1 MTEAKAKYQYM
12 DVARGLAL
20 LLVMISH
27 AHGLSSFLIFYYI
40 QIFFIISGYI
50 YKPGRSYRDNIRQQ
64 GKTPSCSLFWL
75 QCTAV
80 VCVCPDPP
88 GYGRDET
95 VAVWHFLF
103 EVLPVQKCNA
113 HRECLSAG
121 YCQRSDVVSDCIF
134 CDLSA
139 VLSDRRQVPCKCK
152 DNGGHIG
159 RARCRDD
166 GIKRTTHS
174 SSVEYG
180 YCAGCGHCS
189 CWWERGCADMSFLRE
204 NGIRCGF

>member
-50 YKPGRSYRDNIRQQ
+50 YKPGRSYGDNIRRKAKRLLVPYFGYSALLWCAYALIRRDMGEMKQ
-64 GKTPSCSLFWL
+64 SLFGIFYSRFCL
-75 QCTAV
+75 
-80 VCVCPDPP
+80 
-88 GYGRDET
+88 Y
-95 VAVWHFLF
+95 
-103 EVLPVQKCNA
+103 KNA
-113 HRECLSAG
+113 THTENVYLLDIANG
-121 YCQRSDVVSDCIF
+121 AMWY
-134 CDLSA
+134 LSA
-139 VLSDRRQVPCKCK
+139 VLSDRRQVSCKCK

-159 RARCRDD
+159 RACCRDD
-166 GIKRTTHS
+166 GIKRTAHS

-180 YCAGCGHCS
+180 YCAGCGTAHAGGS
-189 CWWERGCADMSFLRE
+189 VDAQ
-204 NGIRCGF
+204 I